1 MRDRVNESFVRIVFS
16 VPLAEM
22 SSAMDMLYC
31 NQVTAVTILRCF
43 YRGIIRVIH
52 FFPIVYA
59 RLTVSRL
66 KFADSTTRCRSW
78 LNRRILAARRS
89 NERKQREKMDYPYNI
104 PGLKGMVVAM
114 ATICPDMLIH
124 GIMFTMQLKI
134 KTVIS
139 LKPCNFSPSVV
150 EANLAF
156 P

>member
-1 MRDRVNESFVRIVFS
+1 MHGRARQADNKQMKSAPMRDRVNESFVRIVFS

-89 NERKQREKMDYPYNI
+89 NERKQREKMDYPYSIANTLVSRGTN
-104 PGLKGMVVAM
+104 PR
-114 ATICPDMLIH
+114 C
-124 GIMFTMQLKI
+124 
-134 KTVIS
+134 S
-139 LKPCNFSPSVV
+139 LDGT
-150 EANLAF
+150 ALW
-156 P
+156 